1 MQKNL
6 KLLFLG
12 ESGVGKTSLIFKL
25 ISGEVP
31 EEWRLLAGFSEIPHY
46 DITLHSVNYQ
56 LWIYD
61 SWKLDELDRRAIL
74 YADTDVFVLC
84 FDISNRYSF
93 ESLSTR
99 FIPELRVLMP
109 NIPILLVGNKADLR
123 SSALNR
129 YTFVVIRLSVLRRLL
144 DNHKKV

>member
-1 MQKNL
+1 MLKNL